1 MRTRSAFI
9 INSAKWLL
17 LFTVLVVAPLV
28 LAVIGHRE
36 ESRGFWVEFGVGLGF
51 IGLAMM
57 GLQFVLTARYSKI
70 GAPFGMDELL
80 NFHGQAGYVSWFFI
94 LGHFIVL
101 FLADSEFHKFLD
113 PTVNLPRAIAL
124 SGVIVAGSSLIA
136 FTYWREKIGLVY
148 EWWRA
153 SHGFLALFV
162 VFVGTVHILQ
172 VGFYISE
179 LWQQVLWVGMSVIAI
194 SMLLHNRLFRPLQM
208 RKKPYR
214 VVSVKEEVKETWS
227 IELEP
232 VGHDGLDF
240 KAGQFVWITLGE
252 TPFKLQQHP
261 FTISSSPEAKDT
273 IRFTIKE
280 LGDFTSQVGSI
291 ELGSTAFIEGPY
303 GNFTMDETSATH
315 NVFIVGGI
323 GITPTMSVLQTLRE
337 RGDQRKTTV
346 IFGTPSKELTPF
358 YEELKALAAELNLN
372 VVHVFEDAEEE
383 WDGPTGFITP
393 EIIRENLPEDI
404 SDCEYFVCGPPPMMD
419 VAEGA
424 LREWGVPVHRVHSE
438 RFNIV

>member
-232 VGHDGLDF
+232 VGHAGLDF

-346 IFGTPSKELTPF
+346 IYGTPSKELTPF